1 VTILMSSFADCVD
14 SIHALQPR
22 ETADQT
28 LNPDCVSILYEHG
41 RATPRAVVFLHGITS
56 SPVQFQQ
63 LGELFHA
70 HGYNVLI
77 PRMPR
82 HGYRDRLSKDHARIT
97 RAEFETYA
105 ADALAMGRGLGEHLS
120 VVGLSV
126 SGVLT
131 GWCAQTRAEVDL
143 AVLIAPSFAPFGVPI
158 QLVPALARLARLA
171 PNAFVWWD
179 PRVRARLGPP
189 CGYPRFSTHALAESF
204 LLGADVYHAASTQP
218 PRARHILTITNPRD
232 PAVNNAATRA
242 VVRRWRAHAPA
253 KVQEY
258 QFGRDL
264 GPIHD
269 VIAPYQPYA
278 RTEHVH
284 PIVFDLIHSRL
295 GA

>member
-1 VTILMSSFADCVD
+1 MPSFADSLE
-14 SIHALQPR
+14 SIHAVQNR
-22 ETADQT
+22 EATDPKV
-28 LNPDCVSILYEHG
+28 NPDCVSILYEHG
-41 RATPRAVVFLHGITS
+41 RPTPRAVVFLHGITS

-63 LGELFHA
+63 LGRLFHER
-70 HGYNVLI
+70 GYNVLI

-82 HGYRDRLSKDHARIT
+82 HGYRDRLNKDQARIT
-97 RAEFETYA
+97 RAEFEAYA
-105 ADALAMGRGLGEHLS
+105 ADAVAMGRGLGEHLS

-131 GWCAQTRAEVDL
+131 GWCAQLRAEVDL
-143 AVLIAPSFAPFGVPI
+143 AVLIAPSFAPFGVPL

-179 PRVRARLGPP
+179 PRVRAGLGPP
-189 CGYPRFSTHALAESF
+189 CSYPRFSTHALAESF
-204 LLGADVYHAASTQP
+204 LLGADVYHAAVTQR
-218 PRARHILTITNPRD
+218 PRAEHILTITNPRD

-242 VVRRWRAHAPA
+242 VVRRWRAHALA

-278 RTEHVH
+278 RIELVH
-284 PIVFDLIHSRL
+284 PIVFDLIDSRL